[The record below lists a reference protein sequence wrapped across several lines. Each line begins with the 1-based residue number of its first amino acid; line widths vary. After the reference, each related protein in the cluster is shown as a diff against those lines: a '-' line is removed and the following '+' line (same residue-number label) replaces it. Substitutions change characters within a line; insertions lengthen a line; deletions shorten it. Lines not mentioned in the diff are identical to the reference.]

1 MKAVWLNSGHWKKNL
16 HPKNFWFDLRTLSL
30 WLSVCDPT
38 TPMHQFIGL
47 QQSSVNP
54 LFLSNLSYSER
65 PFSTI
70 KDRLQ
75 LCLLLLVMS
84 QWCVMRYK
92 RLDEG
97 AAELMLLFPKNS
109 AHFLSVLLVSL
120 RSFQSVGIP
129 LLQYRSAPPPRC
141 LLHNSSQIWD
151 NTAPLMLFIYCF
163 HSCLVES
170 GPLIAEWLS
179 AGIRD

>member
-1 MKAVWLNSGHWKKNL
+1 M
-16 HPKNFWFDLRTLSL
+16 
-30 WLSVCDPT
+30 CDPT

-129 LLQYRSAPPPRC
+129 LLQYRSAPPPVVC
-141 LLHNSSQIWD
+141 
-151 NTAPLMLFIYCF
+151 FITPHRF
-163 HSCLVES
+163 ETTQLHSCCLYIVF
-170 GPLIAEWLS
+170 IAVW
-179 AGIRD
+179 

>member
-1 MKAVWLNSGHWKKNL
+1 MSE
-16 HPKNFWFDLRTLSL
+16 
-30 WLSVCDPT
+30 CDPS
-38 TPMHQFIGL
+38 TPMQQFIGL

-109 AHFLSVLLVSL
+109 AHFLSLLLVSL

-129 LLQYRSAPPPRC
+129 LLQYGSAPRC
-141 LLHNSSQIWD
+141 LLHNSSKIWD